1 MLAEV
6 HAEPPQSDE
15 DVPHLPL
22 QAQVEGCCARGG
34 VAVLRDKYGQCI
46 GCFFDP
52 CRCFGGGKETRDEC
66 SQCSMVRN
74 EVAALR
80 SELKRVTALLE
91 IEKDRRFGLEKDLLS
106 TRTLTP
112 PPFRGGRA

>member
-1 MLAEV
+1 
-6 HAEPPQSDE
+6 
-15 DVPHLPL
+15 
-22 QAQVEGCCARGG
+22 
-34 VAVLRDKYGQCI
+34 VLRDKFGQCI

-52 CRCFGGGKETRDEC
+52 CRCFGGKESQDEC
-66 SQCSMVRN
+66 SHCGMLRN

-80 SELKRVTALLE
+80 SELKRVTGLLE
-91 IEKDRRFGLEKDLLS
+91 IEKGKRFALEKDLLS

>member
-1 MLAEV
+1 M
-6 HAEPPQSDE
+6 
-15 DVPHLPL
+15 
-22 QAQVEGCCARGG
+22 
-34 VAVLRDKYGQCI
+34 LRDKYGQCI

-52 CRCFGGGKETRDEC
+52 CRCFGGKETRDEC
-66 SQCSMVRN
+66 SHCGMLRN

-106 TRTLTP
+106 TRTVTP

>member
-1 MLAEV
+1 ML
-6 HAEPPQSDE
+6 
-15 DVPHLPL
+15 
-22 QAQVEGCCARGG
+22 
-34 VAVLRDKYGQCI
+34 
-46 GCFFDP
+46 
-52 CRCFGGGKETRDEC
+52 
-66 SQCSMVRN
+66 RN

-106 TRTLTP
+106 TRTVTP